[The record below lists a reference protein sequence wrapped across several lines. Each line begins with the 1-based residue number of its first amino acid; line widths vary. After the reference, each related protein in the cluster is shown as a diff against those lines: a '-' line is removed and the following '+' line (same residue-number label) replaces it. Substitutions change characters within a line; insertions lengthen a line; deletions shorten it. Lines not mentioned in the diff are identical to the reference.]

1 MVSAE
6 IRKRL
11 LVLEAS
17 RWIGVSEV
25 GGQNKGQLVEM
36 FQKSADDKASKEP
49 WCLAFVL
56 FCVKYVDLIA
66 NEVMQASTFG
76 HKLFVTEHCMTMWN
90 ESPRECRLDQPEVGA
105 LIFWQYWKDEK
116 PTASGHVGIIKKILD
131 EDHILTVEG
140 NTSAPSDEVVREGD
154 GVFVKR
160 RRIKANN
167 GTMRVKGFLSPW

>member
-56 FCVKYVDLIA
+56 FCVKIWEPGTDSFSSFH
-66 NEVMQASTFG
+66 EF
-76 HKLFVTEHCMTMWN
+76 
-90 ESPRECRLDQPEVGA
+90 
-105 LIFWQYWKDEK
+105 
-116 PTASGHVGIIKKILD
+116 KI
-131 EDHILTVEG
+131 TTG
-140 NTSAPSDEVVREGD
+140 CQ
-154 GVFVKR
+154 F
-160 RRIKANN
+160 
-167 GTMRVKGFLSPW
+167 